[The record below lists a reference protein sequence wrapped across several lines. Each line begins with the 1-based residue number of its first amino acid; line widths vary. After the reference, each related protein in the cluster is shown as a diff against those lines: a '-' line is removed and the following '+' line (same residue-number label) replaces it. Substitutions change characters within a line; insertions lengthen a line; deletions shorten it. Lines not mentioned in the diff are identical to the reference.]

1 MFLDSSKIQ
10 FSLFQ
15 DTDLFGKLGE
25 NSHLRGAGG
34 ALTVLSS
41 SVGWYFTQNI
51 SGMDALLPGMRETA
65 AGAEINLY
73 L

>member
-15 DTDLFGKLGE
+15 DTDLFGKLEE
-25 NSHLRGAGG
+25 NSCLQGPGG
-34 ALTVLSS
+34 VLTVFSYS
-41 SVGWYFTQNI
+41 AGWYFTQKYLR
-51 SGMDALLPGMRETA
+51 DEVLLTGMRKIA
-65 AGAEINLY
+65 AGAKINLY